1 MRVDKA
7 ALSFVIWIR
16 NSEGA
21 TKLKTELRKRL
32 FGVILLFCFVLVA
45 AGGVMA
51 DEPARVVIVP
61 FKVNADRDLSFLKEG
76 ILDMLASRLSW
87 ENKVVVVAR
96 EETNEAIKDISVPLN
111 EEIARTIGA
120 KLGASHVLFGSL
132 TMFGSSVSLDSKM
145 VDVFQGRPTRTFFK
159 QSKEIDDVIPQV
171 NLLASEIQEKVFGRP
186 VAVPKQVAQAQE
198 RPDIYAHPD
207 KLLDQGIGDQAA
219 VGGFVESGAVSQ
231 TETISKGFW
240 KSQGF
245 KAAING
251 IALGDV
257 DGDGKAEVVFIDD
270 RQVHVYRF
278 ENKRFLKI
286 KEIAGKRNHR
296 LIAVDAADI
305 NGNGY
310 AEIFVTSLTTSGKS
324 LNSFVLESDGDDFS
338 RISEKDPW
346 YYRVIEMP
354 DQGKVLVGQKR
365 RMNDP
370 FVPGVYRLAWQN
382 GKYES
387 QERIRLPK
395 GVNIFGFAMSDLMN
409 NGQQMILAFDEG
421 DHIRVF
427 SPSGEEQWKSDE
439 PYGGSMNYLESSS
452 LSGRGEA
459 AERLYLPQRIFVRDV
474 NGDGKDEVIVAS
486 NEGPLARLFAHLR
499 KFSSGR
505 TVVLSWSG
513 SEFVPRWQTAKMS
526 GHVSDCAI
534 GDFDH
539 DGRDEVV
546 AAHAAKQGTMVTA
559 AKSSIVAY
567 EFAQPES
574 SAPQ

>member
-1 MRVDKA
+1 M
-7 ALSFVIWIR
+7 
-16 NSEGA
+16 
-21 TKLKTELRKRL
+21 KTEMRKRL
-32 FGVILLFCFVLVA
+32 FGFILLFSLVLIT
-45 AGGVMA
+45 AGGGMA
-51 DEPARVVIVP
+51 DEPSRVVIVP
-61 FKVNADRDLSFLKEG
+61 FKINADRDLSFLQEG
-76 ILDMLASRLSW
+76 ILDMLTSRLSW

-96 EETNEAIKDISVPLN
+96 EDTREAIKDVSMPLN
-111 EEIARTIGA
+111 EEIARAIGA
-120 KLGASHVLFGSL
+120 KLQASHVLFGSL
-132 TMFGSSVSLDSKM
+132 TMFGSSVSLDGKM
-145 VDVFQGRPTRTFFK
+145 VDVLQKRPTLTFFK
-159 QSKEIDDVIPQV
+159 QSEEIGGVIPQI
-171 NLLASEIQEKVFGRP
+171 NLFAAEIQEKVFGRP

-207 KLLDQGIGDQAA
+207 KLLSQEAGDQAA
-219 VGGFVESGAVSQ
+219 VSGVKPAPAGVSGFEEVRDPAATTMTRTGS
-231 TETISKGFW
+231 W
-240 KSQGF
+240 KSQNF
-245 KAAING
+245 KTAIKG

-257 DGDGKAEVVFIDD
+257 DGDGRTEVVFIDD
-270 RQVHVYRF
+270 RHIHVYRF

-286 KEIAGKRNHR
+286 KEIAGKRYQKF
-296 LIAVDAADI
+296 IGVDVADI
-305 NGNGY
+305 NGNGR
-310 AEIFVTSLTTSGKS
+310 AEIFVTSLKGSGQS
-324 LNSFVLESDGDDFS
+324 LDSFVLESDGEGFK
-338 RISEKDPW
+338 RISEDAW

-354 DQGKVLVGQKR
+354 DQGKVLLGQKR

-370 FVPGVYRLAWQN
+370 FVPGVYRLAWRN

-395 GVNIFGFAMSDLMN
+395 GVNIFGFALGDIMN
-409 NGQQMILAFDEG
+409 NGQQMIVAFDEG
-421 DHIRVF
+421 DHIRLF

-452 LSGRGEA
+452 LGGRGDA

-486 NEGPLARLFAHLR
+486 NEGTLGRLFARLR

-513 SEFVPRWQTAKMS
+513 SEFVPIWQTAKMS

-546 AAHAAKQGTMVTA
+546 AVHAAKQGTMVTA
-559 AKSSIVAY
+559 ARSSIVAY
-567 EFAQPES
+567 EFAQPRS

>member
-1 MRVDKA
+1 MPVDKA
-7 ALSFVIWIR
+7 ALSFVIWIK

-21 TKLKTELRKRL
+21 TKLKTELGKRL
-32 FGVILLFCFVLVA
+32 FGFILVFCFVLVG
-45 AGGVMA
+45 AGVGMA

-96 EETNEAIKDISVPLN
+96 EETNEAIKDITVPLN

-159 QSKEIDDVIPQV
+159 HSKEIDDVIPQV

-207 KLLDQGIGDQAA
+207 KLLGQGIGDQAA
-219 VGGFVESGAVSQ
+219 VGGFVESRAVSQ
-231 TETISKGFW
+231 AETISPGFW
-240 KSQGF
+240 KSQDF
-245 KAAING
+245 KIAING

-296 LIAVDAADI
+296 LIAVDVADI
-305 NGNGY
+305 NGNGP
-310 AEIFVTSLTTSGKS
+310 AEIFVTSLKGAGQS
-324 LNSFVLESDGDDFS
+324 LNSFVLEWDGDGFETV
-338 RISEKDPW
+338 SEGEPW
-346 YYRVIEMP
+346 YYRAIDMP
-354 DQGKVLVGQKR
+354 DQGLVLLGQKR
-365 RMNDP
+365 KMDVL
-370 FVPGVYRLAWQN
+370 FVPGVYQLTWRDGEYGPGERLT
-382 GKYES
+382 
-387 QERIRLPK
+387 LPK
-395 GVNIFGFAMSDLMN
+395 GINIFGFAVGDVMN
-409 NGQQMILAFDEG
+409 TGEQMIVAFDEG
-421 DHIRVF
+421 DHIRLF

-439 PYGGSMNYLESSS
+439 PYGGSMNYLEFRMD
-452 LSGRGEA
+452 SGRGDNMD
-459 AERLYLPQRIFVRDV
+459 RLYLPQRIFVRDV

-486 NEGPLARLFAHLR
+486 NEGPLGRLFARLR

-534 GDFDH
+534 GDFDR

-546 AAHAAKQGTMVTA
+546 AAHVAKQGTMVTA
-559 AKSSIVAY
+559 ARSSIVAY
-567 EFAQPES
+567 EFAQPRS

>member
-1 MRVDKA
+1 M
-7 ALSFVIWIR
+7 
-16 NSEGA
+16 
-21 TKLKTELRKRL
+21 RKRL
-32 FGVILLFCFVLVA
+32 LGVILVFCFVLVG
-45 AGGVMA
+45 AGGGMA

-96 EETNEAIKDISVPLN
+96 EETNEAIKDITVPLN

-145 VDVFQGRPTRTFFK
+145 VDVLQDRPTLTFFK
-159 QSKEIDDVIPQV
+159 QSKEIDNVIPHV

-186 VAVPKQVAQAQE
+186 VAVPKQVAQAQG

-207 KLLDQGIGDQAA
+207 KLLGQGIGDQAA
-219 VGGFVESGAVSQ
+219 VSGVKAAPAAVGGFVESRAVSQ
-231 TETISKGFW
+231 AETISPGFW
-240 KSQGF
+240 KSQDF
-245 KAAING
+245 KAAIKG

-296 LIAVDAADI
+296 LIAVDVADI
-305 NGNGY
+305 NGNGP
-310 AEIFVTSLTTSGKS
+310 AEIFVTSLKGSGQS
-324 LNSFVLESDGDDFS
+324 LNSFVLEWDGDGFETV
-338 RISEKDPW
+338 SEGEPW
-346 YYRVIEMP
+346 YYRAIDMP
-354 DQGKVLVGQKR
+354 DQGLVLLGQKR
-365 RMNDP
+365 KMDVH
-370 FVPGVYRLAWQN
+370 FVPGVYQLTWRDGEYGPGERLT
-382 GKYES
+382 
-387 QERIRLPK
+387 LPK
-395 GVNIFGFAMSDLMN
+395 GINIFGFAVGDVMN
-409 NGQQMILAFDEG
+409 TGEQMIVAFDEG
-421 DHIRVF
+421 DHIRLF

-439 PYGGSMNYLESSS
+439 PYGGSMNYLEFRMD
-452 LSGRGEA
+452 SGRGDNMD
-459 AERLYLPQRIFVRDV
+459 RLYLPQRIFVRDV

-486 NEGPLARLFAHLR
+486 NEGPLGRLFARLR

-534 GDFDH
+534 GDFDR

-546 AAHAAKQGTMVTA
+546 AAHVAKQGTMVTA
-559 AKSSIVAY
+559 ARSSIVAY
-567 EFAQPES
+567 EFAQPRS